1 MQSSRRR
8 RDVFKITLAFSPICY
23 YIGRVIKMQEGFME
37 ISAKKEQKGL
47 VVSVAGR
54 MDAVSS
60 PDFEKEL
67 DAWLEKGETLIV
79 VDCGNLEYIS
89 SSGLRSVLTIA
100 KKMKARNG
108 KILLAALTSVVKE
121 VFEISGFSAIIPV
134 YDSLQDAVAD
144 L

>member
-1 MQSSRRR
+1 
-8 RDVFKITLAFSPICY
+8 
-23 YIGRVIKMQEGFME
+23 ME